1 MEPPSPG
8 LERNIFYANNL
19 SRRKGIHSRTFF
31 FLTPFIKI
39 YIKFFAFHF
48 RVGLRHARE
57 DQRNGLPMG
66 MVERI
71 LERINNFFLKVAKW
85 LCIYLLAVMTAIV
98 LTGVFFRYVLNNAI
112 PWTEEVSKFLMIW
125 MALMGAPVGLH
136 MGTHVGIEALKNALR
151 GRSHFFLLLL
161 GQLIILSLL
170 LVWIKEGLAMTQ
182 MAMRQTASSIEISLG
197 WIYLAIPVGS
207 FMMLTIIIQQIIQT
221 IKRLIHPKIQRPQK
235 IDGTLMT
242 S

>member
-1 MEPPSPG
+1 
-8 LERNIFYANNL
+8 
-19 SRRKGIHSRTFF
+19 
-31 FLTPFIKI
+31 
-39 YIKFFAFHF
+39 
-48 RVGLRHARE
+48 
-57 DQRNGLPMG
+57 MG

-71 LERINNFFLKVAKW
+71 LGRINDFFVKLAKR

-125 MALMGAPVGLH
+125 MALMGAPVGLQ

-151 GRSHFFLLLL
+151 GRPHFSLLLL

-207 FMMLTIIIQQIIQT
+207 LMMLTIIVQQIIQT
-221 IKRLIHPKIQRPQK
+221 IRQIIHPTAPRARK
-235 IDGTLMT
+235 IDRPLVT